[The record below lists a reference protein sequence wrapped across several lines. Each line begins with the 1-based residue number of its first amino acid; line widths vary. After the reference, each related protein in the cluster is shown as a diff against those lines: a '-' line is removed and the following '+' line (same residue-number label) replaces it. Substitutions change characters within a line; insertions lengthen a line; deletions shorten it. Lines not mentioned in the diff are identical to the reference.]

1 MISPHI
7 QFLFA
12 IVLEAVLSILLY
24 PIFSRTRRHL
34 KMSSSMDDIVEQ
46 LDTMAIQIKSTKDY
60 SRNVGANVDDDRSFM
75 SNHKFTIFFWV
86 CISIGCVGLCVI
98 AFWPKF
104 DKKPAQT
111 SSTTSGFR
119 SRGAHRIVSQTSPN
133 VERSQ
138 RTWWKIFS
146 KKDEDS
152 TFKGWPALRRFAS
165 RSKLRAED
173 VEMQRVQAVRNA
185 GGAAGI
191 PALAGPTLH
200 NGSRGTRRLQRPEHL
215 RTDRSRIEGWRAE
228 AERQRQRDAWDQ
240 IGVRVL
246 AMYEPDSTPTAPS
259 QPPIYSPGLPEP
271 VAQPNAGLIDA
282 PFHSI
287 FDLFRREESSTPSI
301 LEVPPPTYAEHTG
314 DEIAYL
320 SDYQNPAHAAE
331 VTDVQGFPPY
341 AHRGRQCQHQNS
353 GHGIQL
359 SV

>member
-1 MISPHI
+1 M
-7 QFLFA
+7 
-12 IVLEAVLSILLY
+12 VLKAVLSILLY

-34 KMSSSMDDIVEQ
+34 KMSSSMDNIAKQ
-46 LDTMAIQIKSTKDY
+46 LETMSIQIKSAKDY
-60 SRNVGANVDDDRSFM
+60 SGNVGANVEDDRSFM

-98 AFWPKF
+98 AFWLKF

-111 SSTTSGFR
+111 NSTTSRFR
-119 SRGAHRIVSQTSPN
+119 SRGAHRIVSRTPPN

-138 RTWWKIFS
+138 RTWWEIFS
-146 KKDEDS
+146 KKDEDPTS
-152 TFKGWPALRRFAS
+152 KGWPALRCFAS
-165 RSKLRAED
+165 RSKSRAGD
-173 VEMQRVQAVRNA
+173 VEMQRVQAARNA

-191 PALAGPTLH
+191 PALAGPTLR
-200 NGSRGTRRLQRPEHL
+200 NGSLGTRRLQRPEHL

-228 AERQRQRDAWDQ
+228 AERQRQRDVWDQ
-240 IGVRVL
+240 IGVPVV
-246 AMYEPDSTPTAPS
+246 AMYEPDSTPAAHS

-271 VAQPNAGLIDA
+271 FAQPNAGLIDA
-282 PFHSI
+282 PFHSL

-301 LEVPPPTYAEHTG
+301 LEVPPPTYAEHSG

-331 VTDVQGFPPY
+331 VTDVQGLPPY

-353 GHGIQL
+353 HHGIQL
-359 SV
+359 GV